1 MEMNGN
7 DMMVWMVA
15 GSINY
20 EGDQLDMSGMVFRNY
35 EDAVKYGESLLDGSN
50 EDGYH
55 FDDYVL
61 KEVKLG

>member
-1 MEMNGN
+1 
-7 DMMVWMVA
+7 MMVWMVA
-15 GSINY
+15 GRISY
-20 EGDQLDMSGMVFRNY
+20 EGDQLDMSGMVFRDY

-50 EDGYH
+50 EEGYH

>member
-1 MEMNGN
+1 MNEN

-15 GSINY
+15 GSFNY
-20 EGDQLDMSGMVFRNY
+20 EGDSVRLSGAVFVNY

-50 EDGYH
+50 EEGYH